1 MSTNAQTV
9 GVRFKTLSFTVK
21 PSDCFIYA
29 APEGFEYLAVK
40 DLQPGT
46 QQGEPQVPMKTF
58 LVVLDKDAEVCGV
71 EVVAG
76 SFAKVQGKVR
86 IAPSPKAAEP
96 NWTKLIPD
104 EAIYGRSALFPGS
117 LVRFERGCD
126 NERQHVFVRFF
137 PLQYVPATRE
147 ATIVTK
153 ATIRLYYRAG
163 GSKAPLNEIQG
174 SAASPGV
181 TNRITTP
188 NTQCVIICPNVLK
201 DQAQRLAGFH
211 NQKEGIP
218 SAVVTTEAIRA
229 SYAPAEDPPFDGC
242 KSRELGGW
250 KFFGGYDYALARQ
263 IIAYLRDQAA
273 HPRLAYVTLLGN
285 ATLVPPSYYYYFA

>member
-1 MSTNAQTV
+1 MEWRRPARDLSHPGRLVLCGDARRGPRRSAARATAFACLFPVLLAFATDSRGAAVSDPSADRRPVVCSPPQDLAALEVKKDCLSTNAQTV

-96 NWTKLIPD
+96 NWTKLIS
-104 EAIYGRSALFPGS
+104 G
-117 LVRFERGCD
+117 
-126 NERQHVFVRFF
+126 
-137 PLQYVPATRE
+137 T
-147 ATIVTK
+147 
-153 ATIRLYYRAG
+153 
-163 GSKAPLNEIQG
+163 
-174 SAASPGV
+174 SP
-181 TNRITTP
+181 
-188 NTQCVIICPNVLK
+188 
-201 DQAQRLAGFH
+201 
-211 NQKEGIP
+211 
-218 SAVVTTEAIRA
+218 
-229 SYAPAEDPPFDGC
+229 
-242 KSRELGGW
+242 
-250 KFFGGYDYALARQ
+250 
-263 IIAYLRDQAA
+263 
-273 HPRLAYVTLLGN
+273 
-285 ATLVPPSYYYYFA
+285 